1 MTFVVTSKCLG
12 VKDRS
17 CVEVCPVD
25 CFYDLRKPS
34 LNQRYKVKPKK
45 INWPD
50 EGIILE
56 SGDYGKDLDWGIL
69 AINPDECI
77 NCGACVVECPV
88 KAIYEDI
95 DVPPDEHD
103 FIEINAELTKFDP
116 QLLDQI
122 RVLKKPV

>member
-116 QLLDQI
+116 HLLDQI